1 MDSLGLVGTA
11 LGGKYD
17 VERLV
22 AETELSLV
30 YRATHRVWRRP
41 VAIKA
46 FKASGLGEAA
56 RQQLLESFVAEGALL
71 MDLSERCAA
80 ICQARDVASVITARG
95 DWIPYMVLEWLEGE
109 PLDVMLMRERLAR
122 AQPRTSAAAR
132 RLLEP
137 IAQAL
142 ALAHERGIVHRDVKP
157 GNVFVLADAGIDGAC
172 CKLLDFGIA
181 KVASLSSAPSR
192 EGLGLQSFT
201 PAYAAPEQF
210 S

>member
-1 MDSLGLVGTA
+1 MDPLRLVGTA

-22 AETELSLV
+22 AETEFSLV

-41 VAIKA
+41 VALKA
-46 FKASGLGEAA
+46 FKAFGLSEVA

-80 ICQARDVASVITARG
+80 ICQARDVASVITSSG

-109 PLDVMLMRERLAR
+109 PLDMMLMRERSAGVH
-122 AQPRTSAAAR
+122 PRSSSAAR
-132 RLLEP
+132 RLLDP

-142 ALAHERGIVHRDVKP
+142 ALA
-157 GNVFVLADAGIDGAC
+157 
-172 CKLLDFGIA
+172 
-181 KVASLSSAPSR
+181 
-192 EGLGLQSFT
+192 
-201 PAYAAPEQF
+201 
-210 S
+210 